1 MVRGRQAVARKGV
14 PARLRR
20 ARRTTGKDEHAS
32 IETVDRAARI
42 LFALA
47 ATPRQSTLV
56 EIAARTRLS
65 KPTAFRI
72 LATLVAD
79 GLAVQNEQ
87 TAAYSLG
94 VVPLQLASAVLRDI
108 PIREQAR
115 PVMQAISDR
124 VHETVVLSV
133 RQGDFRFNIDS
144 VEAMNAIGQTQQIGI
159 GIPLYAGAASRV
171 LLAGLSERAL
181 EDYLRRT
188 ALVAYSETTFIEP
201 EKLRGEIERIRS
213 EGHAISSAEFTPGG
227 HAVACAIKGAD
238 GHPVAALHVSIPRS
252 RAAPELIQRCI
263 DQLKLGAEALRR
275 TLP

>member
-1 MVRGRQAVARKGV
+1 MARGRQAVARKGSSQ
-14 PARLRR
+14 RQRR
-20 ARRTTGKDEHAS
+20 TRGTTGKDEHAS

-47 ATPRQSTLV
+47 ASPRQSTLV

-87 TAAYSLG
+87 TAAYMLG

-108 PIREQAR
+108 PIRDRAR

-133 RQGDFRFNIDS
+133 RQEDFRFNIDS
-144 VEAMNAIGQTQQIGI
+144 FEAMNAIGQTQKIGI

-171 LLAGLSERAL
+171 LLACLSDVEI

-188 ALVAYSETTFIEP
+188 ALVAYSETTLVDP
-201 EKLRGEIERIRS
+201 EKLRQEIARIRTD
-213 EGHAISSAEFTPGG
+213 GYAISSAEFTPGG
-227 HAVACAIKGAD
+227 HAVACAITDAD
-238 GHPVAALHVSIPRS
+238 NRPVAALHVSIPRS
-252 RAAPELIQRCI
+252 RAAPELLENCI
-263 DQLKLGAEALRR
+263 EQLKLGTDALRR
-275 TLP
+275 AFA